1 VGEACRYCETTE
13 EIDNSLRQVIGIVPK
28 WRVGRPPALSCVSI
42 RGIRANSCP
51 NRKRQSSENQE
62 EPMMVC
68 ADSLKLLLGELDAS
82 PIARRIALSRF
93 S

>member
-1 VGEACRYCETTE
+1 
-13 EIDNSLRQVIGIVPK
+13 
-28 WRVGRPPALSCVSI
+28 
-42 RGIRANSCP
+42 
-51 NRKRQSSENQE
+51 
-62 EPMMVC
+62 MMVC